1 MKLRDH
7 PLMSYRGLKNWPPT
21 WSRARSNVVK
31 TVRGEVGVLAY
42 VHSNPKVSGK
52 CYLVM
57 DYDGETYVGTL
68 IFENHAFCK
77 QVGNLLNLHLKRSI
91 KDIGD
96 LDLSSTLLPYRLP

>member
-21 WSRARSNVVK
+21 WTRTRSSVVT
-31 TVRGEVGVLAY
+31 TVRGEVGVLTY
-42 VHSNPKVSGK
+42 VHSNPQVSDK

-57 DYDGETYVGTL
+57 DYEGETYVGTL
-68 IFENHAFCK
+68 IFENHAFCT
-77 QVGNLLNLHLKRSI
+77 QVGDLLGLHLKRPI

-96 LDLSSTLLPYRLP
+96 LDLSYTL